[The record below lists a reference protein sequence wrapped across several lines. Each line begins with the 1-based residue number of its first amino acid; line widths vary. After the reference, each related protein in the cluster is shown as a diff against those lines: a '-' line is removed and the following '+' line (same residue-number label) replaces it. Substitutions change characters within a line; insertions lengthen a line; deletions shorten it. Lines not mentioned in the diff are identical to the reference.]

1 MEHRPAHQNVLGTTP
16 GQGHGGNQLLFLSH
30 IALSPSEDK
39 KKYNNENLKNN
50 KCGYFKKDINLRPKG
65 NMGLDEETL
74 ETPPEVNKKSG
85 WHYFHLLSNIFNFS
99 SEIS

>member
-1 MEHRPAHQNVLGTTP
+1 
-16 GQGHGGNQLLFLSH
+16 
-30 IALSPSEDK
+30 
-39 KKYNNENLKNN
+39 
-50 KCGYFKKDINLRPKG
+50 
-65 NMGLDEETL
+65 MGLDEETL